1 MIPQSRW
8 TLILPTKPW
17 ATKLL
22 DQIEVQGKAEGTFS
36 GVINFVGGLDQVAAD
51 KMHSENWLITQKSG
65 VMTATGTSAANGAMQ
80 SWALKFFNTDDQTK
94 LPTTQEELDAASST
108 SDGNEGWWYLVR
120 SSSKTPE
127 ENTNTN
133 VGTSTGQALSWAAEI
148 EDLRL
153 ALGRSPLREP
163 RTVCGR
169 RRALPRI
176 RPKVS
181 AVTASR
187 STPTPFMWVW
197 IV

>member
-1 MIPQSRW
+1 
-8 TLILPTKPW
+8 
-17 ATKLL
+17 
-22 DQIEVQGKAEGTFS
+22 
-36 GVINFVGGLDQVAAD
+36 
-51 KMHSENWLITQKSG
+51 MHSENWLITQKSG

-153 ALGRSPLREP
+153 RLGEVRYGAQDGVWAKTSF
-163 RTVCGR
+163 TKDK
-169 RRALPRI
+169 
-176 RPKVS
+176 PKVS